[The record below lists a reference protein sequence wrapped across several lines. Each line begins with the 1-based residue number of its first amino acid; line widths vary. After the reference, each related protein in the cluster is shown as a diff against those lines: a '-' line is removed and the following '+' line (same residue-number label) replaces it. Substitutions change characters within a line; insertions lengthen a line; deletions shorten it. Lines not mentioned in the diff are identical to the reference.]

1 VRLPRYFARAVT
13 RAALL
18 YGGFYGEIFLMNV
31 RNDKARAA
39 ILRTLS
45 ELDRPAGAAAIAE
58 RLPALGVRLQPRS
71 IRLYLAELDR
81 DGLTLLTSRRKGRV
95 ITETG
100 RAELAHSDVVAKVGF
115 VRGRVD
121 TLGYRMS
128 FRNATGAGTVIANFA
143 QVQSRDL
150 SRVFAEIKPVFARNL
165 SMGNRLCL
173 IRSGEKLAGRTVP
186 GGYAALGTLCS
197 VTLNGVLMS
206 EGIPVTSRYGGLIE
220 LRQGRPV
227 RFVELMEYSGVT
239 VDPLEIFIRAGLT
252 SVREAVRTGNGVVT
266 ASFRELPSVAISDAR
281 RVFDRLQQS
290 GMGGVLMIGR
300 PGQPLLDIPVAEG
313 RTGFIVTGGLNPMAA
328 AAEAG
333 IPCDLKS
340 LSGLEEFSR
349 FSRLEETFRR
359 YMDALR

>member
-1 VRLPRYFARAVT
+1 
-13 RAALL
+13 
-18 YGGFYGEIFLMNV
+18 MNI

-45 ELDRPAGAAAIAE
+45 ELDSPAGATKIAE
-58 RLPALGVRLQPRS
+58 RLPGMGVRLQPRS

-81 DGLTLLTSRRKGRV
+81 DGLTELTSRRKGRV
-95 ITETG
+95 ITEQG
-100 RAELAHSDVVAKVGF
+100 RAELAHTDVVAKVGF

-128 FRNATGAGTVIANFA
+128 FRTETGSGTVIANFA
-143 QVQSRDL
+143 LMQSRDL
-150 SRVFAEIKPVFARNL
+150 SRVFSEIKPVFARGL

-173 IRSGEKLAGRTVP
+173 IRSGGTLAGRTVA

-197 VTLNGVLMS
+197 VTLNGVLVS
-206 EGIPVTSRYGGLIE
+206 AGIPATSRYGGLIE

-239 VDPLEIFIRAGLT
+239 VDPLELFIRAGMT
-252 SVREAVRTGNGVVT
+252 TVRGAVRDGNGVIT
-266 ASFRELPSVAISDAR
+266 ASFREIPSVATDDAR
-281 RVFDRLQQS
+281 RVFDRLQGA

-313 RTGFIVTGGLNPMAA
+313 RTGFIVVGGLNPMAA
-328 AAEAG
+328 VVEAG
-333 IPCDLKS
+333 IPCELKS

-349 FSRLEETFRR
+349 FSTFDETFRR